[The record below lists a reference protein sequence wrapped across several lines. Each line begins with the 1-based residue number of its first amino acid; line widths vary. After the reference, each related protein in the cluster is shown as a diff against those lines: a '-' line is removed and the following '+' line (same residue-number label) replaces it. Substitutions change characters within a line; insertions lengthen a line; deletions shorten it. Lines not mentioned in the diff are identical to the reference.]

1 VTEHATQTAAAP
13 PAGGR
18 WAAIQPWL
26 SLVVRLAM
34 AAILVFAAIPK
45 LQDIDQSVRAVRAYR
60 LLPEAVVPFVGT
72 ALPFLELVLAAL
84 LLVGVFTRLAA
95 FIWLGM
101 MAAFLVGVIWVWA
114 KGYSIDCGCF
124 GGGGDVEEG
133 TTNYPLHLM
142 ERLGFIAMGAFLA
155 AFPRSAL
162 SVDAWMRGDTAS
174 GRPRLE
180 DATDTQETDS

>member
-1 VTEHATQTAAAP
+1 VTQQATT
-13 PAGGR
+13 PAVVARSGGT
-18 WAAIQPWL
+18 WSAIQPWI
-26 SLVVRLAM
+26 SFVVRLAM
-34 AAILVFAAIPK
+34 AGILIFAAIPK
-45 LQDIDQSVRAVRAYR
+45 LQDLDQSVRAVRAYR
-60 LLPEAVVPFVGT
+60 LLPEAVVPFVGA

-95 FIWLGM
+95 FVWMGM

-133 TTNYPLHLM
+133 ATNYPLHLT
-142 ERLGFIAMGAFLA
+142 ERLGFIALGAFLA
-155 AFPRSAL
+155 VFPRSAL
-162 SVDAWMRGDTAS
+162 SVDSWMRGDSVS

-180 DATDTQETDS
+180 EETEE